1 MAKSNNPSAS
11 DNPNSL
17 VELVEQKEKEWKQAQ
32 ELRYKS
38 MELTL
43 KENEK
48 LLNNERIRFRKLKE
62 DFEYNLKLLS
72 ERDQDLERY
81 DLLFSKYKTL
91 ESERDGEVSELKIKL
106 DDLHNKLLQEQ
117 NSREELQK
125 YYQQV
130 STAVTIP
137 SLLYY

>member
-1 MAKSNNPSAS
+1 MAKNNPSAS

-62 DFEYNLKLLS
+62 DFAYNLKLLS
-72 ERDQDLERY
+72 ERDQELERY

-91 ESERDGEVSELKIKL
+91 ESERDGEVSELKIEL

>member
-1 MAKSNNPSAS
+1 MEKNENA
-11 DNPNSL
+11 SL
-17 VELVEQKEKEWKQAQ
+17 VQLVEQKEREWKKAQ

-43 KENEK
+43 KEHEK

-62 DFEYNLKLLS
+62 DFEYNLKLLA
-72 ERDQDLERY
+72 ERDQELERY

-91 ESERDGEVSELKIKL
+91 ESERDGEVSDLKIKL
-106 DDLHNKLLQEQ
+106 DDLHNRFLQEQ

-130 STAVTIP
+130 SKCY
-137 SLLYY
+137 SS